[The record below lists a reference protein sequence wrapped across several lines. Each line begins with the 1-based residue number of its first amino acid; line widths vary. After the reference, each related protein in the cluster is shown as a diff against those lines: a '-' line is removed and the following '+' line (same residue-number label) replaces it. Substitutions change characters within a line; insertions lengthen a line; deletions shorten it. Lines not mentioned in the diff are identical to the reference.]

1 MLQKNSC
8 LSLKIYLHTYILLV
22 IREKQPTK
30 SKRSSVSQSEKQ
42 TNRMYVRQ
50 DPREEKV
57 WTKQGAYS
65 IETFVS

>member
-1 MLQKNSC
+1 M
-8 LSLKIYLHTYILLV
+8 

-30 SKRSSVSQSEKQ
+30 SKSSSVSQSEKQ